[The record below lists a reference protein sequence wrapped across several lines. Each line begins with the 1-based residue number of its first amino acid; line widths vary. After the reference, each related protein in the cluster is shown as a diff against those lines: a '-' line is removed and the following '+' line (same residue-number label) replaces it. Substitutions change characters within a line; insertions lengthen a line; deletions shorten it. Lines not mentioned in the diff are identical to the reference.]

1 MKMDKL
7 IRARREQEN
16 PTALGLDTRL
26 EYLPE
31 DFLRLHFDGHDD
43 LSAVMAIYAF
53 NAVLMDALRDIV
65 PCVKI
70 QTAYYEMLGPGGMT
84 CLKKTLREARRL
96 GYFVIVDAKRS
107 DIGSTAEAYSAAYIG
122 KNAQFA
128 ADFVTVNPF
137 LGYDGVEPFIVDCKN
152 TERGIFVLVK
162 TSNPS
167 SGEFQDLPL
176 SDGRQL
182 YEHIADKVSEW
193 GKPLIGEEGYS
204 SVGAVVGATYPKQ
217 GAALRKRMP
226 HTFFLLPGYG
236 AQGASAADLTGCFD
250 ESGSGAIDAA
260 SRSIICAYKKRPDYG
275 SNFVDAA
282 RDEALRMKSEL
293 REVLRHEKK
302 QSAGL

>member
-1 MKMDKL
+1 MKIDRL
-7 IRARREQEN
+7 IRAVRELEN

-31 DFLRLHFDGHDD
+31 DFMRLHFDGNDD

-53 NAVLMDALRDIV
+53 NAALMDALRDIV

-122 KNAQFA
+122 KDAQFA

-167 SGEFQDLPL
+167 SGEFQDLAL
-176 SDGRQL
+176 ADGRHL

-217 GAALRKRMP
+217 GAELRKKMP

-236 AQGASAADLTGCFD
+236 AQGASAADLTDCFD
-250 ESGSGAIDAA
+250 ESGSGAIVAA
-260 SRSIICAYKKRPDYG
+260 SRSIICAYKKRPEYG

-282 RDEALRMKSEL
+282 RDEANRMKADL
-293 REVLRHEKK
+293 REVLRHGKK